1 MEAEVTVATDV
12 STLQQNE
19 IYRNNWILKCN
30 IEQEYINRS
39 VKKLY
44 IDAIMY
50 LIRFKFVFDSGCTH
64 L

>member
-1 MEAEVTVATDV
+1 MEIEVTVATDV
-12 STLQQNE
+12 PTLPQNE
-19 IYRNNWILKCN
+19 IYRNNWILKYN

-44 IDAIMY
+44 IDAMIY
-50 LIRFKFVFDSGCTH
+50 LIRFKLVFDSGCTH